1 MRNKAKWLV
10 FGERSQYERLTI
22 LRKKWHWLQQPMV
35 NPAMDDQMM
44 AQLAMQEMQPQPLE
58 QPAIPG
64 VPMGPR

>member
-1 MRNKAKWLV
+1 MVASFAESEVNMNDSPFLQQEMA
-10 FGERSQYERLTI
+10 I
-22 LRKKWHWLQQPMV
+22 AQQPMT